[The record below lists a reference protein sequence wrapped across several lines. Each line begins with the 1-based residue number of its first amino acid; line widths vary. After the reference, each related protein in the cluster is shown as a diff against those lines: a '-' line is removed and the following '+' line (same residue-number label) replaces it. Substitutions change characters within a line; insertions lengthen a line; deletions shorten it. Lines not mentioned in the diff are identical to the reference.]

1 MLTLRKILL
10 QDKLFIILFI
20 IVIII
25 SIIRIS
31 IPKQSNYGPNSTKI
45 IGIIIECHH
54 LNDQY
59 KMTIK
64 SKEKVIVNYY
74 SKDDIKL
81 NLGDKI
87 KVVGKFIK
95 PESNKTKYLFNYKKY
110 LERKNIFYM
119 VKATSIKK
127 INSSKNPYYLIKNLI
142 ISRIKN
148 NPYLNTFLIGDKTFI
163 NDNVIRSYQEN
174 GISHLFALSGM
185 HITLLVSLISKFLKN
200 FNLSEED
207 IFKYTSIIL

>member
-20 IVIII
+20 FVIII

-45 IGIIIECHH
+45 IGVIIECYHI
-54 LNDQY
+54 NDQY

-74 SKDDIKL
+74 SKENIKL

-87 KVVGKFIK
+87 KVVGKFIPINYTDK
-95 PESNKTKYLFNYKKY
+95 VTFTVVVNEKTG
-110 LERKNIFYM
+110 
-119 VKATSIKK
+119 T
-127 INSSKNPYYLIKNLI
+127 
-142 ISRIKN
+142 
-148 NPYLNTFLIGDKTFI
+148 
-163 NDNVIRSYQEN
+163 
-174 GISHLFALSGM
+174 
-185 HITLLVSLISKFLKN
+185 ITI
-200 FNLSEED
+200 
-207 IFKYTSIIL
+207 